1 MAPNLPKKRKK
12 NDEVFGI
19 THANG
24 WCCVGASQET
34 KEVLLMFSSILGQD
48 FYNKVATYFNREN
61 KKLREL
67 KRYITFIDEL
77 KYVYLLIITKKYMVL
92 VLDTI

>member
-1 MAPNLPKKRKK
+1 
-12 NDEVFGI
+12 
-19 THANG
+19 
-24 WCCVGASQET
+24 
-34 KEVLLMFSSILGQD
+34 MFSSILGQD

>member
-1 MAPNLPKKRKK
+1 ML
-12 NDEVFGI
+12 
-19 THANG
+19 
-24 WCCVGASQET
+24 
-34 KEVLLMFSSILGQD
+34 SSILGQD
-48 FYNKVATYFNREN
+48 FYNRVATYFSREN